1 MFHPKDE
8 LRGKYIK
15 ALDRQISAYIGE
27 KNSSQ
32 TSNENNDDEGSL
44 LNQGAAFIVGSGLV
58 ITLIFSLIMAS

>member
-32 TSNENNDDEGSL
+32 ISNENNDNESSL
-44 LNQGAAFIVGSGLV
+44 LTQGAAFIIGCGIVF
-58 ITLIFSLIMAS
+58 TLIFSLIVAS